1 MYTCYTDRL
10 YWYEGIAMVWNEAIK
25 YNYKLN
31 KIYLVHGTTV
41 HVFINNWFCI
51 VINVYGG
58 HLLITVSS
66 DSEAV
71 NGREE
76 IELQKEKVLNQKR
89 IMRKELRL
97 IHSKP
102 SKIIITI
109 ILFKYIHC
117 NYNWG
122 FKLTLFQQV

>member
-1 MYTCYTDRL
+1 MH
-10 YWYEGIAMVWNEAIK
+10 MV
-25 YNYKLN
+25 
-31 KIYLVHGTTV
+31 TTV
-41 HVFINNWFCI
+41 HVFIINWFCI
-51 VINVYGG
+51 VINVYGD

-102 SKIIITI
+102 SFSKIIITI
-109 ILFKYIHC
+109 ILFK
-117 NYNWG
+117 
-122 FKLTLFQQV
+122 FTL